1 MNSGFFFLSRSLDK
15 NISFQAVFTVYIFKY
30 MFPKSHV
37 FKPTLLKTKEKF
49 KGNFS
54 AYDIYIKEFQFL
66 DLENKVSKAR
76 YTISRYSRSQLSSQV
91 TFLS

>member
-49 KGNFS
+49 KGNF
-54 AYDIYIKEFQFL
+54 
-66 DLENKVSKAR
+66 
-76 YTISRYSRSQLSSQV
+76 
-91 TFLS
+91 